1 MFVYKYSMKAKY
13 FDLATRQ
20 PEHGQSVMVLDS
32 SDSTEKQMKWN
43 AIDRLWYAA
52 DEEESE
58 YNLLR
63 YFYWR
68 EIDI

>member
-1 MFVYKYSMKAKY
+1 MKAKY
-13 FDLATRQ
+13 FDIATRQ

-52 DEEESE
+52 DEEE
-58 YNLLR
+58 R
-63 YFYWR
+63 R
-68 EIDI
+68 EDHG

>member
-13 FDLATRQ
+13 FDIATRQ
-20 PEHGQSVMVLDS
+20 PEHGQAVMVLDS

-52 DEEESE
+52 DEEKSE

>member
-1 MFVYKYSMKAKY
+1 MKAKY
-13 FDLATRQ
+13 FDLSTRQ
-20 PEHGQSVMVLDS
+20 PEHGQSVVVLDS
-32 SDSTEKQMKWN
+32 SNLTEKQMKWN

-52 DEEESE
+52 DEEECE

>member
-1 MFVYKYSMKAKY
+1 MKAKY

-20 PEHGQSVMVLDS
+20 PEHGQPVMVLDS
-32 SDSTEKQMKWN
+32 SDLTEKQMKWN

-52 DEEESE
+52 DEEECE

-68 EIDI
+68 KIDI